1 MCDWRQR
8 QLAALVVRALD
19 ALVESVDVQAVLLG
33 GMDGLGAQEVGWLC
47 SVGWLGIWL
56 CLCLWGCEDVAF
68 GLLVFPSCC

>member
-33 GMDGLGAQEVGWLC
+33 GMDGLGAQAVGWLW
-47 SVGWLGIWL
+47 SVGWLGM
-56 CLCLWGCEDVAF
+56 
-68 GLLVFPSCC
+68 